1 MVTSHDPGM
10 SQELRA
16 LNQNLRDINR
26 ILRLVL
32 LEHRRQN
39 EMFRKAYNL
48 SKVTVE
54 EADADSREQWK

>member
-1 MVTSHDPGM
+1 MTSYEATIA
-10 SQELRA
+10 QQLRA
-16 LNQNLRDINR
+16 LNQNLSEITRT
-26 ILRLVL
+26 LRHVL

-54 EADADSREQWK
+54 EEDEESRRKWA

>member
-1 MVTSHDPGM
+1 MVSYEAVI

-16 LNQNLRDINR
+16 LNRNLGEINR
-26 ILRLVL
+26 MLKQIL

-48 SKVTVE
+48 SRVTVE
-54 EADADSREQWK
+54 EEDEESRRKWV